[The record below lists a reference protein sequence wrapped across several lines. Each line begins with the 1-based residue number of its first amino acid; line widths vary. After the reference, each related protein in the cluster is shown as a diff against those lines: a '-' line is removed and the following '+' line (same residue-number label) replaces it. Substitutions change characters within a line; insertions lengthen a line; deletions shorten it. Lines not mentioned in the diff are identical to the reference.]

1 MDPMGTNSYYP
12 FFGGRSLSFQKLMRN
27 PLALDSCCGTNKELP
42 FSPNKR
48 TGFLSN
54 SCIDIYIFNKQAIYI
69 YIYIQYIHIF
79 ALPCLFC
86 LHHFQFFPPTF
97 PKKNPA
103 TTHRKTPGKPCVA
116 TLKPQAVSQA
126 MTEGAQLV
134 PRARVAQLQ
143 VWIRQRGM
151 IWPESWDNQWPCFA
165 FHIHWSTPAYQTK
178 SSEHVQLLWGNPTH
192 LLDPFGT
199 NNLCFHFALWRRFEM
214 ILKSWLPTSKV
225 FHFRGNVRHP
235 TLNDVGLCRLNS
247 WQQINTP
254 TGIFLQDVYIYI
266 PRCSMYGIFIPRSIE
281 CQGCMVLQV
290 VILVALLAIPICG
303 SVPCS
308 KSLPKAVFC
317 TKWHV

>member
-1 MDPMGTNSYYP
+1 M
-12 FFGGRSLSFQKLMRN
+12 
-27 PLALDSCCGTNKELP
+27 
-42 FSPNKR
+42 
-48 TGFLSN
+48 
-54 SCIDIYIFNKQAIYI
+54 
-69 YIYIQYIHIF
+69 
-79 ALPCLFC
+79 PCLF
-86 LHHFQFFPPTF
+86 LFTNHFQFFPPTF
-97 PKKNPA
+97 PPKKNACNNTP
-103 TTHRKTPGKPCVA
+103 KKPPGKPQRGHG
-116 TLKPQAVSQA
+116 LKPQAVSQA

-143 VWIRQRGM
+143 VWIRQRGDDLTWM
-151 IWPESWDNQWPCFA
+151 KAGTTSGHVSP
-165 FHIHWSTPAYQTK
+165 STSTDPSPAYQTK

-225 FHFRGNVRHP
+225 FHFRGNLRHP

-308 KSLPKAVFC
+308 KVFQKLYFVESDTC
-317 TKWHV
+317 YFHSYKKTTHEKYQFFQSHRFPTPHQKNNKLGGGFKYFLFSPLFGEDSHFD